1 MTALPPTSA
10 SPTDSLQPLF
20 SLSRHLFF
28 LRCSFLA
35 EGPHNMGQANS
46 SGASEPRPRRRAR
59 PSSWAPSL
67 LNRPLQAEG
76 DNVPELV
83 NAPLDYSNSGAQR
96 RNPLRRFSSLYGRQD
111 AGSSGRD
118 DAPPTRSRTRLS
130 RARSSLSSM
139 TDFLHS
145 RPSISSRRTEPVYHA
160 GVPTANT
167 AARATLTHSNSD
179 SGPFLPRVQIPDL
192 DLDLDGLLRSASTMD
207 RLDAQRP
214 RPLAPLSP
222 LRRDGRA
229 LPTIPS
235 QRRLRNM
242 MNPSRRRRSIWG
254 DEDPMEN
261 IERLRRG
268 EDQADV
274 LSRLLSLAAAATAAS
289 LVGDDNPAATRDGTF
304 DTFLQS
310 LQNGSIA
317 SALRNN
323 EGGENHGSP
332 GGNQQPLN
340 FFRMFRFGSN
350 IEDRRSNRRGSRGSS
365 SGPNNLDGEEDEGR
379 MVPIIIVGI
388 RSINPGTNTGQDDS
402 NIPPFIDALSSFPT
416 PPISPGDN
424 DHILRP
430 PQNGTRFS
438 HRRRASMGG
447 FNFPSNYDSQRHHR
461 GHNSERQRPWSSFTE
476 SPPGPLPP
484 PSTPATSFGLSAEP
498 SGTTTPATS
507 TSPPSPT
514 TQSAAPSR
522 RESFVRRAATPALAP
537 TVEEPQPQQRHPRQ
551 RRMSESDFTRYGA
564 GAPRRRGVVEPDNN
578 PGEGSRSW
586 IIYVLGGSYPENHP
600 ILTTP
605 SLFTDSPT
613 YEDMMLLSSILGPAK
628 PPVASEE
635 DVAAAPGLFRI
646 QDVGGVLIAEAVQG
660 DETLSLASDARCLVC
675 LCDFEADEEARKLVK
690 CEHLFHKICI
700 DQVS

>member
-1 MTALPPTSA
+1 
-10 SPTDSLQPLF
+10 
-20 SLSRHLFF
+20 
-28 LRCSFLA
+28 
-35 EGPHNMGQANS
+35 MGQANS
-46 SGASEPRPRRRAR
+46 TSSSEARPARRAR
-59 PSSWAPSL
+59 PTSWAPSL
-67 LNRPLQAEG
+67 LSRPSQPES
-76 DNVPELV
+76 DSVPEL
-83 NAPLDYSNSGAQR
+83 LDHPRTYSSPTPPR
-96 RNPLRRFSSLYGRQD
+96 TNPLRRFSSLYRRPD

-118 DAPPTRSRTRLS
+118 DTPPTHPRSRLT
-130 RARSSLSSM
+130 RARSSISSIAGL
-139 TDFLHS
+139 LHS
-145 RPSISSRRTEPVYHA
+145 RPLISSRNTEPVYHI
-160 GVPTANT
+160 GVQPPNGPPRSALRHTT
-167 AARATLTHSNSD
+167 SD
-179 SGPFLPRVQIPDL
+179 RGPFLPRVQVPDL
-192 DLDLDGLLRSASTMD
+192 DFDLDRLLRTRSSAERSDTH
-207 RLDAQRP
+207 RP

-229 LPTIPS
+229 LSMLPS

-242 MNPSRRRRSIWG
+242 IGPSRRRRSIWN
-254 DEDPMEN
+254 DEDHMDN

-289 LVGDDNPAATRDGTF
+289 LVGEDNPAATRDGTF

-317 SALRNN
+317 SALRSN
-323 EGGENHGSP
+323 ESGENSDNAAGS
-332 GGNQQPLN
+332 QQPLN
-340 FFRMFRFGSN
+340 FFRMFRFGTSA
-350 IEDRRSNRRGSRGSS
+350 EDRRNTQGGSHGS
-365 SGPNNLDGEEDEGR
+365 GVGAGGQEGEEDGEGR

-388 RSINPGTNTGQDDS
+388 RSIQPGAGAGQDDS

-416 PPISPGDN
+416 PPTSPGDN
-424 DHILRP
+424 DHILQP

-461 GHNSERQRPWSSFTE
+461 GHGQERPRPWSSVTD
-476 SPPGPLPP
+476 SPAGPLPP
-484 PSTPATSFGLSAEP
+484 PTTPATSFGLSTAEP
-498 SGTTTPATS
+498 SGATTPATS

-522 RESFVRRAATPALAP
+522 RDSFVRRVPTPALAP
-537 TVEEPQPQQRHPRQ
+537 TEEEPQPPQRNPRQ

-635 DVAAAPGLFRI
+635 DVASAPGLLRI
-646 QDVGGVLIAEAVQG
+646 RRDEGILVAVAVDGGEIF
-660 DETLSLASDARCLVC
+660 SLASDARCLVC

-690 CEHLFHKICI
+690 CEHMFHKICI
-700 DQVS
+700 DQVSL

>member
-1 MTALPPTSA
+1 
-10 SPTDSLQPLF
+10 
-20 SLSRHLFF
+20 
-28 LRCSFLA
+28 
-35 EGPHNMGQANS
+35 
-46 SGASEPRPRRRAR
+46 
-59 PSSWAPSL
+59 
-67 LNRPLQAEG
+67 
-76 DNVPELV
+76 
-83 NAPLDYSNSGAQR
+83 
-96 RNPLRRFSSLYGRQD
+96 
-111 AGSSGRD
+111 
-118 DAPPTRSRTRLS
+118 
-130 RARSSLSSM
+130 
-139 TDFLHS
+139 
-145 RPSISSRRTEPVYHA
+145 
-160 GVPTANT
+160 
-167 AARATLTHSNSD
+167 
-179 SGPFLPRVQIPDL
+179 
-192 DLDLDGLLRSASTMD
+192 
-207 RLDAQRP
+207 
-214 RPLAPLSP
+214 
-222 LRRDGRA
+222 
-229 LPTIPS
+229 
-235 QRRLRNM
+235 
-242 MNPSRRRRSIWG
+242 
-254 DEDPMEN
+254 MEN

-289 LVGDDNPAATRDGTF
+289 LVGEDNPAATRDGTF

-323 EGGENHGSP
+323 EGGENNDSA

-340 FFRMFRFGSN
+340 FFRMFRFGTDP
-350 IEDRRSNRRGSRGSS
+350 EDRRSNRQGSRGSA
-365 SGPNNLDGEEDEGR
+365 SGSNRPDGEEDGEGR

-388 RSINPGTNTGQDDS
+388 RSINPGTGPGQDDS

-416 PPISPGDN
+416 PPTSPGDN

-461 GHNSERQRPWSSFTE
+461 GHNNERQRPWSSFTE

-484 PSTPATSFGLSAEP
+484 PSTPATSFGLSTEP
-498 SGTTTPATS
+498 SGATTPATS

-522 RESFVRRAATPALAP
+522 RDSFVRRAATPALAP
-537 TVEEPQPQQRHPRQ
+537 TAEEPQPQQRNPRQ

-635 DVAAAPGLFRI
+635 DVASAPGLFRVQRMDGI
-646 QDVGGVLIAEAVQG
+646 LMAEAVDG
-660 DETLSLASDARCLVC
+660 DERISLATDARCLVC

-700 DQVS
+700 DQVRKSLVARKGRILTSSSG